1 MKMLKSRRYREDIS
15 SINRIVHKKSGV
27 SLVEIIVALLILAL
41 AALPAV
47 GTFSTYYSTS
57 TRQMEQEMALK
68 IAESVIN
75 LMQSLSYDMINDG
88 TLTAV
93 PLDIQTPDGTV
104 QGTLNFG
111 KPGPQ
116 MIGLSADGKTPG
128 HPNNLYLIGPQ
139 DPLFLH
145 PSKPI
150 GSFYTK
156 EQAEQINK
164 EKGYIMKEDAGR
176 GYRRAVPSPLPI
188 DIIEKESI
196 KSLLDN
202 GQVVICAGGGGIP
215 VIKQG
220 DKLEGI
226 AAVIDK
232 DYASAKLAELIDADY
247 LVILTAVNNVCL
259 NYGKE
264 NEVVLK
270 DVKKAEMA
278 TYLEEG
284 HFAKGSMYPK
294 VQAVLNFLNNK
305 NKVAVIASLDNAK
318 DAFKLKAGTII
329 H

>member
-1 MKMLKSRRYREDIS
+1 MAKYVVSLGGNALGNNPIEQKQALIKVAEAITDLIMDNNEVA
-15 SINRIVHKKSGV
+15 IVHGNG
-27 SLVEIIVALLILAL
+27 
-41 AALPAV
+41 PQV
-47 GTFSTYYSTS
+47 G
-57 TRQMEQEMALK
+57 M
-68 IAESVIN
+68 IN
-75 LMQSLSYDMINDG
+75 LAFETSKETPNMPFPECGAMSEGYIGYHIQNALYNSFKENNVNKSVV
-88 TLTAV
+88 TLITQV
-93 PLDIQTPDGTV
+93 LVD
-104 QGTLNFG
+104 
-111 KPGPQ
+111 
-116 MIGLSADGKTPG
+116 
-128 HPNNLYLIGPQ
+128 PQ

-150 GSFYTK
+150 GSFYNK

-176 GYRRAVPSPLPI
+176 GYRRVVPSPLPI

-202 GQVVICAGGGGIP
+202 GQVVTCAGGGGIP
-215 VIKQG
+215 VIKQ
-220 DKLEGI
+220 DNKLEGV

-270 DVKKAEMA
+270 DVKKGDIAK
-278 TYLEEG
+278 YLEEG

-294 VQAVLNFLNNK
+294 VQAVLNFLKDNNK
-305 NKVAVIASLDNAK
+305 TAVIASLDNAK

-329 H
+329 K